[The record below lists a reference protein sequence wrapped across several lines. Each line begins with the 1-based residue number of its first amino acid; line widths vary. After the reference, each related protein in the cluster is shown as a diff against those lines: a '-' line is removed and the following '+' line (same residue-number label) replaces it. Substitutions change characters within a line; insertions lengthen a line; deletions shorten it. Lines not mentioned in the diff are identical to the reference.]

1 MSSLVLAGGRKRV
14 KKVVRRSRAG
24 AGIFGDGGAWLG
36 RQAGDKLGSLLG
48 LGRKPAKKGGVKR
61 RPKNGGMKR
70 RRGGFSIPE
79 WLKPTLK
86 AAKEAFAEKAAQ
98 YVGEKVDPAA
108 GRYLQRGIYHLGN
121 KYGFGRK
128 KRGGRVSSNLML

>member
-14 KKVVRRSRAG
+14 KKVVRRTKKG

-48 LGRKPAKKGGVKR
+48 LGRRKKPAKKM
-61 RPKNGGMKR
+61 GGMKR
-70 RRGGFSIPE
+70 RRGGFSIPS
-79 WLKPTLK
+79 WLKPTLT
-86 AAKEAFAEKAAQ
+86 AAKEALAEKAAQ
-98 YVGEKVDPAA
+98 YVGEKVDPVA

-121 KYGFGRK
+121 KYGFGKRR
-128 KRGGRVSSNLML
+128 RGGRVSSGLML

>member
-1 MSSLVLAGGRKRV
+1 MSSLVLVGGRKKRI
-14 KKVVRRSRAG
+14 KKVVRRPKMAG
-24 AGIFGDGGAWLG
+24 AGLFGDGGAWLG
-36 RQAGDKLGSLLG
+36 RQAGDKLGSLFG
-48 LGRKPAKKGGVKR
+48 LGRRKKTVK
-61 RPKNGGMKR
+61 KSGGMKR

-128 KRGGRVSSNLML
+128 KRGGRVSSGLML

>member
-48 LGRKPAKKGGVKR
+48 LGRRRKKPVKKV
-61 RPKNGGMKR
+61 GGMKR
-70 RRGGFSIPE
+70 RKGGFSIPE

>member
-48 LGRKPAKKGGVKR
+48 LGRRRKKPVKKV
-61 RPKNGGMKR
+61 GGMKR
-70 RRGGFSIPE
+70 RKGGFSIPE

-121 KYGFGRK
+121 KYGFGKRRK
-128 KRGGRVSSNLML
+128 GGRVSSSLML